1 MPHVGQLYLPRYQDC
16 TMKFLRQILLEK
28 KKVLERR

>member
-1 MPHVGQLYLPRYQDC
+1 
-16 TMKFLRQILLEK
+16 MKFLRQILLEK